1 MDTGYWPLY
10 RFDPRKL
17 ERGENPLVMDSASPK
32 GDVGTYMANESRFRV
47 VQQQDPERYKI
58 LLAAAQKEVAFR
70 FGVYE
75 QLAKLAV
82 PGKPAGE

>member
-1 MDTGYWPLY
+1 ML
-10 RFDPRKL
+10 
-17 ERGENPLVMDSASPK
+17 DSAAPK

-47 VQQQDPERYKI
+47 VEQQDPERYKI